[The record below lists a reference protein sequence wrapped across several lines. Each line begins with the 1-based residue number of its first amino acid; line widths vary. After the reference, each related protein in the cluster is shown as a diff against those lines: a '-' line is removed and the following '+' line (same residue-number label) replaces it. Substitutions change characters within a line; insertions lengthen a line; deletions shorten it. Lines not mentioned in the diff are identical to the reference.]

1 LRLTR
6 SAPVSG
12 RSSGNLAVVTGTEA
26 RAEIHEPAAS
36 RRTPPAPHGRPP
48 PSRPS
53 LLRRATTVRVLAS
66 ALTGVLLYL
75 AREPVD
81 VDLLALVGLVPLLW
95 AWRGAGAARGA
106 LYGFVAG
113 AVYHGLLVSWTWY
126 FGAVAIVPFVLALA
140 GYWAAAGAT
149 LGWLGGRGVRN
160 PLLTAAVW
168 VVADAL
174 VGRFPWGGFSW
185 AELGYALS
193 ERSWAR
199 SLASWGGVTLVTFV
213 IVVWSDVIVDLVL
226 AARAGRRGAVRLAA
240 GAVAGVIAVTAAL
253 HFVTVDTTPSG
264 TLRVALLQGNDINR
278 DLTSEE
284 IAARTLPRKHFALA
298 ERLEGDYD
306 LVVFPES
313 SLDEDPR
320 TDRFLEE
327 RIGDVARTHDTAV
340 LVNAV
345 TDAPDGRAV
354 NLNLL
359 YGEDG
364 ELQGTYAKRHLVPF
378 GEYVPFRRYLEP
390 LVPAI
395 EDEIPRDYAPGDSAG
410 LFDVAGHD
418 VATVICFE
426 TAFGPLVRDSV
437 RDGAEVVVVST
448 NNRSY
453 RRSAQSSQHIELS
466 QMRAAETGRPVLH
479 ASING
484 VTAVIDADGRVLR
497 TTPLFVNSVTE
508 ARIETRAGQTPY
520 VRYGEWVVLGSL
532 AGIVA
537 AIAVALL
544 RRRGPFV
551 ESPPITGERDV

>member
-1 LRLTR
+1 
-6 SAPVSG
+6 
-12 RSSGNLAVVTGTEA
+12 VTGTEA
-26 RAEIHEPAAS
+26 PAEILEPAGS
-36 RRTPPAPHGRPP
+36 RRRAPEPSGLPRPGLP
-48 PSRPS
+48 RREAAER
-53 LLRRATTVRVLAS
+53 LLAA
-66 ALTGVLLYL
+66 ALSGLLLYL
-75 AREPVD
+75 TREPVD
-81 VDLLALVGLVPLLW
+81 LDLLALVGLVPLLW
-95 AWRGAGAARGA
+95 AWRGAGPARGA

-126 FGAVAIVPFVLALA
+126 FGAVAIVPFVVALA
-140 GYWAAAGAT
+140 GYWAAAGAL
-149 LGWLGGRGVRN
+149 LGWFGARGVRS

-174 VGRFPWGGFSW
+174 VGRLPFGGFSW
-185 AELGYALS
+185 GELGYALS
-193 ERSWAR
+193 ERPWAR
-199 SLASWGGVTLVTFV
+199 SLASFGGVTFVTFV
-213 IVVWSDVIVDLVL
+213 VVAWSDVLVDLVL
-226 AARAGRRGAVRLAA
+226 AVRARRRHAVRLSA
-240 GAVAGVIAVTAAL
+240 AVAAAVIAATAVL
-253 HFVTVDTTPSG
+253 HLAAVDTTPSG
-264 TLRVALLQGNDINR
+264 TMRVALLQGNNVNR
-278 DLTSEE
+278 DLTAEE
-284 IAARTLPRKHFALA
+284 LAARTLPRNHFRLA
-298 ERLEGDYD
+298 EQLDGDYD

-327 RIGDVARTHDTAV
+327 QIAEVARTHDTAV

-359 YGEDG
+359 YDEDG
-364 ELQGTYAKRHLVPF
+364 RLQGTYAKRHLVPF

-390 LVPAI
+390 LVPEI
-395 EDEIPRDYAPGDSAG
+395 EEEIPRDYAPGDGPG

-453 RRSAQSSQHIELS
+453 RRSPQSSQHIELS

-484 VTAVIDADGRVLR
+484 ITAVIDADGRVR
-497 TTPLFVNSVTE
+497 DTTPLFVNTVTE
-508 ARIETRAGQTPY
+508 ATIGTRTGQTPY
-520 VRYGEWVVLGSL
+520 VRYGEWVVLGSV

-537 AIAVALL
+537 AIALAVL
-544 RRRGPFV
+544 RRRRPFV
-551 ESPPITGERDV
+551 DSSPITGADA